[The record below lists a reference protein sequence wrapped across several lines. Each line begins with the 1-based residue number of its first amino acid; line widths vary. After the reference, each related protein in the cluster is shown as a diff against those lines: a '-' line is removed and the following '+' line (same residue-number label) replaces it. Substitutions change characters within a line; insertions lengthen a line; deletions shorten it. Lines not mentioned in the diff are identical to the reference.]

1 MPFARRRSVMKLACV
16 KPPGLSKNHFLVA
29 PRNLDA
35 SATFNDT
42 FQQIKTSWQET
53 QYKFYSPEGAYLAR
67 RVIDSIYA
75 GGAKALEAANEVKLN
90 INRDHAV
97 PSLSKRLQ
105 AYGFKKEVGA
115 ASPSTATPPPSL
127 ITTPGGYVAPS
138 TISPG
143 HSAPAAPQWMLKNRA
158 PGLQQAAYGTRRT
171 SGASV
176 SVKKG
181 LERDVHVNQMSVNEV
196 IELENRARLQKQ
208 QEEDEKRRIK
218 EAAEQEKEQ
227 KLQARKKAAEDKKA
241 AIEKRKLE
249 VAQKRAD
256 AIAAKEAEIKQ
267 AKKLKERA
275 DKEKKE
281 QDEARVKAEK
291 EKRDKERAMILEAS
305 KLENE
310 AAEEKEA
317 EQNHMQGVEQAVQSK
332 SKRTKSPKSEDDIT
346 VKKKRTSRNL
356 LPELDPEDDEASAP
370 DAKKRRIS
378 SAQSTQ
384 LAKSAAG
391 SAPAEPCNGQG
402 SQAVK
407 PPPSYEELVG
417 DVTLPSREEA
427 ILRAFLSG
435 DFDGC
440 HGEHVISLS
449 DTPVDGGKRRVVV
462 IKFDYDT
469 GMVAKVAKVTR
480 GRKKRPSPA

>member
-1 MPFARRRSVMKLACV
+1 MYSESEIPVEI
-16 KPPGLSKNHFLVA
+16 A
-29 PRNLDA
+29 PQNLEA
-35 SATFNDT
+35 SAAFNDT

-90 INRDHAV
+90 VHRDHAV

-115 ASPSTATPPPSL
+115 ASPSTATPPPSV

-143 HSAPAAPQWMLKNRA
+143 QSAPAAPQWMLKNRA

-171 SGASV
+171 SGVSV

-218 EAAEQEKEQ
+218 EAADQEKEE
-227 KLQARKKAAEDKKA
+227 KLRARRQAAEEKKAAAER
-241 AIEKRKLE
+241 RKNE
-249 VAQKRAD
+249 VAKKRAD
-256 AIAAKEAEIKQ
+256 AIAAKEEESRR
-267 AKKLKERA
+267 AKEQKEKA

-281 QDEARVKAEK
+281 QDEARAKAEK

-310 AAEEKEA
+310 AAEEKQA
-317 EQNHMQGVEQAVQSK
+317 EQDHMQGVEQAGVQSK
-332 SKRTKSPKSEDDIT
+332 LKRTKSPALEDDIPA
-346 VKKKRTSRNL
+346 KKKRASRNSQSDVK
-356 LPELDPEDDEASAP
+356 PDDNEASAP
-370 DAKKRRIS
+370 DAKKRRVS
-378 SAQSTQ
+378 SAQSTS
-384 LAKSAAG
+384 AKSAATP
-391 SAPAEPCNGQG
+391 APAKPSN
-402 SQAVK
+402 VK
-407 PPPSYEELVG
+407 PPPSYEELLG
-417 DVTLPSREEA
+417 DATLPAREEG
-427 ILRAFLSG
+427 ILRAFLNG
-435 DFDGC
+435 DFEGC

-449 DTPVDGGKRRVVV
+449 DTPVDGGRRHVV

-480 GRKKRPSPA
+480 TKKKKLTPTSVSHL